1 MMVEVLSCQAHRVL
15 AEVLAGKLGTVA
27 DTQKRVFGKKTDV
40 CRLL

>member
-1 MMVEVLSCQAHRVL
+1 MVVEVRSCKVRRVL

-27 DTQKRVFGKKTDV
+27 EAQKRVFGKKTDV